1 MPKRT
6 PQEWEPLEEALYAA
20 GVDPAEVE
28 SGARRLLA
36 EARGHQLAESRKQ
49 LGLTQKDIAGTMGVS
64 IARVSQIEH
73 GEVTSIEVIAR
84 YVEALGGRLDLVA
97 DFGDVLPAFQAIL
110 SPEFG
115 SSMFALA
122 LGLISRCWPMRVNGD
137 AANFDDRMAALAPR
151 VAFAP
156 FPFLVLGFVLP
167 GVAWL
172 AFVGLVVPI
181 AVIERLGLR
190 PAFRRATQLARTD
203 YVHALGSLSTLVILY
218 VLTRLVLVLLL
229 RGSGDQTERVAIF
242 LADLVISPLLF
253 LGAAL
258 LYFDQAARVR
268 SAKPR
273 RR

>member
-1 MPKRT
+1 VARDLPPPLPPETRT
-6 PQEWEPLEEALYAA
+6 IGQLVAEAIRLYGRRFWYALPLGASVAVLEQVLIEFQN
-20 GVDPAEVE
+20 EV
-28 SGARRLLA
+28 RLLA
-36 EARGHQLAESRKQ
+36 LATVGGMLLSVSYAAASALAADLR
-49 LGLTQKDIAGTMGVS
+49 LTRRSALLAVAAGT
-64 IARVSQIEH
+64 
-73 GEVTSIEVIAR
+73 
-84 YVEALGGRLDLVA
+84 
-97 DFGDVLPAFQAIL
+97 
-110 SPEFG
+110 
-115 SSMFALA
+115 
-122 LGLISRCWPMRVNGD
+122 
-137 AANFDDRMAALAPR
+137 
-151 VAFAP
+151 VAFIP

-172 AFVGLVVPI
+172 AFVGLVVPV
-181 AVIERLGLR
+181 AVIERPGFR
-190 PAFRRATQLARTD
+190 AAFRRATELARAD

>member
-1 MPKRT
+1 VARDLPPPLPPETRT
-6 PQEWEPLEEALYAA
+6 IGQLVAEAIRLYGRRFWYALPLGASVAVLEQVLIEFQN
-20 GVDPAEVE
+20 EV
-28 SGARRLLA
+28 RLLA
-36 EARGHQLAESRKQ
+36 LATVGGMLLSVSYAAASALAADLR
-49 LGLTQKDIAGTMGVS
+49 LTRRSALLAVAAGT
-64 IARVSQIEH
+64 
-73 GEVTSIEVIAR
+73 
-84 YVEALGGRLDLVA
+84 
-97 DFGDVLPAFQAIL
+97 
-110 SPEFG
+110 
-115 SSMFALA
+115 
-122 LGLISRCWPMRVNGD
+122 
-137 AANFDDRMAALAPR
+137 
-151 VAFAP
+151 VAFIP

-172 AFVGLVVPI
+172 AFVGLVVPV
-181 AVIERLGLR
+181 AVIERPGFR
-190 PAFRRATQLARTD
+190 AAFRRATELARAD

-242 LADLVISPLLF
+242 LADLVISPPLF

>member
-1 MPKRT
+1 VAESIRLYGRRF
-6 PQEWEPLEEALYAA
+6 WHALPLGASVAVLEQVLIEFQNEVRLLLLATVGGMLLSLSYAGASALAADARLTRRSALLAVAA
-20 GVDPAEVE
+20 G
-28 SGARRLLA
+28 
-36 EARGHQLAESRKQ
+36 
-49 LGLTQKDIAGTMGVS
+49 T
-64 IARVSQIEH
+64 
-73 GEVTSIEVIAR
+73 
-84 YVEALGGRLDLVA
+84 
-97 DFGDVLPAFQAIL
+97 
-110 SPEFG
+110 
-115 SSMFALA
+115 
-122 LGLISRCWPMRVNGD
+122 
-137 AANFDDRMAALAPR
+137 
-151 VAFAP
+151 VAFVP

-172 AFVGLVVPI
+172 AFVGLVVPV
-181 AVIERLGLR
+181 AVIERLGFR
-190 PAFRRATQLARTD
+190 AAFRRATELARAD

-242 LADLVISPLLF
+242 LADLVISPILF